1 MMNFKK
7 ILFSF
12 VIVFAIT
19 QTTESMFFDEN
30 ETEEDQIFSL
40 IRQADFAQL
49 MMYLYTNHPDLN
61 NIFSKHDRT
70 PLQEAVNLY
79 NINFKRK
86 EKKENLKKIVKLF
99 LQNGANLKAT
109 PRSHKSPV
117 ELNEDLFT
125 EIFNTEMSWD
135 AYLFSLHNQ
144 LSS

>member
-1 MMNFKK
+1 M
-7 ILFSF
+7 FSF
-12 VIVFAIT
+12 VIIFAIT

-30 ETEEDQIFSL
+30 QPKEDPIFSL
-40 IRQADFAQL
+40 IHQADFARL
-49 MMYLYTNHPDLN
+49 MMYLYTNHPDFN

-99 LQNGANLKAT
+99 LQNGANLNAA
-109 PRSHKSPV
+109 PRSRKGPL

-125 EIFNTEMSWD
+125 EIFNTEMSWEE
-135 AYLFSLHNQ
+135 YLFSLNNQ